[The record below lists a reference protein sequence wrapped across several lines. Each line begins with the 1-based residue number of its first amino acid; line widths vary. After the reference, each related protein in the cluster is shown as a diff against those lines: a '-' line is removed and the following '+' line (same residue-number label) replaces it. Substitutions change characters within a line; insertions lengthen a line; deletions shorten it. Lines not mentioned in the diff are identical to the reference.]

1 MSISLG
7 QIIIWLI
14 VGALAGSFAGMIVK
28 RQKTGFGRL
37 GNLVVGL
44 VGALI
49 GGLLF
54 NLLNID
60 LGLGNISIS
69 FEDLL
74 SAFVGSLIFLALM
87 GIMKRRRKGKAD
99 N

>member
-1 MSISLG
+1 MNITLG

-28 RQKTGFGRL
+28 RQKTGFGRF
-37 GNLVVGL
+37 GNLGVGL
-44 VGALI
+44 VGAFI
-49 GGLLF
+49 GGFLF
-54 NLLNID
+54 SLFSID
-60 LGLGNISIS
+60 LGLGQLSIS

-74 SAFVGSLIFLALM
+74 SAFVGSLLFLALL

>member
-1 MSISLG
+1 MNISLG

-37 GNLVVGL
+37 GNLGVGL

-74 SAFVGSLIFLALM
+74 SAFVGSLIFLALL